1 MRPDLNPILR
11 TALRKK
17 IIELIESKPDLP
29 PLPEILLGLQK
40 LMNDPDCE
48 VQDVYH
54 LLKSDPVLSGRII
67 TLANSALFGSGKDT
81 TRNLEDAVVR
91 LGMQQVMDLVYA
103 LELPGTF
110 TKSKAFDQVEFWKHS
125 LAVAFITRSLAK
137 KVLSDFED
145 WEIAFLA
152 GLMHDVGILVLDNV
166 IPEEYF
172 KFLTL
177 KDLSASDEPLEGLE
191 KAHFKI
197 DHSEAGAIFVRK
209 WWAISEKVIGAALKH
224 HETMP
229 SENKSMN
236 LYQLVAT
243 ANRIANHHGI
253 THPIMTAFED
263 PPEEGYLG
271 NLSVTQEELDIV
283 IDTTKM
289 GLLAAETVFR
299 GN

>member
-1 MRPDLNPILR
+1 MRHVV
-11 TALRKK
+11 RKK
-17 IIELIESKPDLP
+17 IIELVKTRPDLP

-48 VQDVYH
+48 VEDVYR
-54 LLKSDPVLSGRII
+54 LLKTDPVLSGRII

-103 LELPGTF
+103 LELPRTF
-110 TKSKAFDQVEFWKHS
+110 SKSKAFDQVEFWKHS
-125 LAVAFITRSLAK
+125 LAVAFISRSLAK
-137 KVLSDFED
+137 KVLTDPED
-145 WEIAFLA
+145 WEMAFLA

-166 IPEEYF
+166 IPEEYY

-177 KDLSASDEPLEGLE
+177 KDLSSTDQSLEELE
-191 KAHFKI
+191 KEHFKI
-197 DHSEAGAIFVRK
+197 DHSEVGAIFMKK
-209 WWAISEKVIGAALKH
+209 WWAISDKVNSAALSH
-224 HETMP
+224 HDPAPP
-229 SENKSMN
+229 SDKNID
-236 LYQLVAT
+236 LDQLVGT
-243 ANRIANHHGI
+243 ANRIANQHGI
-253 THPIMTAFED
+253 THPVTTAFED
-263 PPEEGYLG
+263 PPEEGYLDS
-271 NLSVTQEELDIV
+271 LKITQEDMDIV